1 MKKLL
6 SLILILAMIMSL
18 AACGSKTED
27 TTTTD
32 TGTTDTATTDTTTTD
47 TATTDTTTTTDTAA
61 GDVKIILTNGKGEIA
76 TQFEEAAKLFNESH
90 PGMVVEP
97 YSVQV
102 GDTVSIFDKLTS
114 SGEKITLAMME
125 PNAALADYA
134 DWGVDLSGEDWVA
147 QTDSSMKNP
156 SGVIVGFPFAIE
168 GMGLVYNK
176 AVVEK
181 AVPGFDPF
189 SITTRDALV
198 SLLDALVA
206 SGVSKPIA
214 YQTEAWSVGNHFGS
228 MFINQNEDPL
238 VTVNA
243 IAAGTFDF
251 VNNAAWNGYL
261 DTMDVLS
268 DAKYNLY
275 GERPIGQYY
284 DQAHVAVGSG
294 EAAMLFNGNWAF
306 DSLQALEGSDFG
318 FIPVPNDNDPNNRL
332 NGKLTAGPTQIF
344 MINKEASEEEI
355 AVAKAF
361 LNWIVFEDAGQDFLV
376 NKSQVISAFK
386 NNPYK
391 VTNPLGGAIA
401 DAIAAGKTLPF
412 STNYVAAGDY
422 YSIIGPEVQKYI
434 DRAASGST
442 RADLADSYKN
452 YYAEYYAK

>member
-6 SLILILAMIMSL
+6 SLIMVLTLVLSL
-18 AACGSKTED
+18 AACGSKTEETATTETTTEAAD
-27 TTTTD
+27 TTK
-32 TGTTDTATTDTTTTD
+32 DTATTDTTD
-47 TATTDTTTTTDTAA
+47 STTTDTAKE
-61 GDVKIILTNGKGEIA
+61 DVKIILTNGKGEIA

-114 SGEKITLAMME
+114 SGEKITLAMFE

-134 DWGVDLSGEDWVA
+134 DWGVDLSGEDWMAETVDA
-147 QTDSSMKNP
+147 MKNP
-156 SGVIVGFPFAIE
+156 SGVVVGFPFAIE

-198 SLLDALVA
+198 ELLDALVA
-206 SGVSKPIA
+206 SGVAKPIA

-251 VNNAAWNGYL
+251 ANNAAWNGYL

-284 DQAHVAVGSG
+284 DQAHIAVGSG

-306 DSLQALEGSDFG
+306 DSLKALEGSDFG

-361 LNWIVFEDAGQDFLV
+361 LNWIVFDEAGQDFLV

-386 NNPYK
+386 NNPNK

-412 STNYVAAGDY
+412 STNYVSAGDY
-422 YSIIGPEVQKYI
+422 YSIVGPEIQKYI

-442 RADLADSYKN
+442 RADLADAYKN